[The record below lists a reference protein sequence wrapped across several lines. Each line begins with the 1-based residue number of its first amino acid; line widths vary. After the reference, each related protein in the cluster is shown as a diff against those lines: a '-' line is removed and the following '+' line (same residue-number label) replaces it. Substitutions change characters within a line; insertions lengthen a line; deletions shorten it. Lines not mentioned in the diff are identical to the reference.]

1 MFIAE
6 ETRLDFI
13 QNFLQSALEQCRNQ
27 QGLLGIL
34 VEFIFR
40 IQLQHLRNASL
51 GNDGQAKETC
61 LNAPI
66 ECLIAAQA
74 QATVIAV

>member
-6 ETRLDFI
+6 ETGLDFI
-13 QNFLQSALEQCRNQ
+13 QNFLQSAFEQCRNE

-61 LNAPI
+61 LNVILATFETTI
-66 ECLIAAQA
+66 EGLAA
-74 QATVIAV
+74 T